1 LRPSTPVPLSPSS
14 DDLTPV
20 EKDETSVLKAGL
32 RKMKVLRQLVPNHK
46 SKKTRNDES
55 SSEAGR
61 CSPPQIVSDTEAVLA
76 NPLPLPPFSP
86 EKDGSSVL
94 KASLL
99 KVKILS
105 GLVSSKSKMSI
116 RADEGSD
123 GKYTGDTDSI
133 EIDIGSEASE
143 GDVGDATVRKSFS
156 YGSLTLANFM
166 RNDEG
171 KSDDWVF
178 YSERRSDVDFYP
190 KRGEV
195 STSEAQEVV
204 LSSKRS
210 LLPWRKRKLSYR
222 SLKAKGEPLLKKA
235 FAEEGGDDID
245 FDRRR
250 LTSSNE
256 SLSAM
261 VLHPC
266 FVQFGF
272 EFMPYIIE
280 NSIS

>member
-1 LRPSTPVPLSPSS
+1 
-14 DDLTPV
+14 
-20 EKDETSVLKAGL
+20 
-32 RKMKVLRQLVPNHK
+32 
-46 SKKTRNDES
+46 
-55 SSEAGR
+55 
-61 CSPPQIVSDTEAVLA
+61 
-76 NPLPLPPFSP
+76 
-86 EKDGSSVL
+86 
-94 KASLL
+94 
-99 KVKILS
+99 
-105 GLVSSKSKMSI
+105 
-116 RADEGSD
+116 
-123 GKYTGDTDSI
+123 
-133 EIDIGSEASE
+133 
-143 GDVGDATVRKSFS
+143 VRKSFS

>member
-1 LRPSTPVPLSPSS
+1 
-14 DDLTPV
+14 
-20 EKDETSVLKAGL
+20 
-32 RKMKVLRQLVPNHK
+32 MKVLQKLVPNHK

-61 CSPPQIVSDTEAVLA
+61 FSPHQIVSDTEAVLA
-76 NPLPLPPFSP
+76 SPLPSLPLSP
-86 EKDGSSVL
+86 EKDASSGL
-94 KASLL
+94 KASLR
-99 KVKILS
+99 KVKILR
-105 GLVSSKSKMSI
+105 GLMSIKPKMSV

-123 GKYTGDTDSI
+123 GKYPGDTDSVD
-133 EIDIGSEASE
+133 IDIGSEVSE

-178 YSERRSDVDFYP
+178 YNERRSDVDFYP
-190 KRGEV
+190 KGGEV
-195 STSEAQEVV
+195 STSAAQEEKVV
-204 LSSKRS
+204 FSSKRS

-222 SLKAKGEPLLKKA
+222 SLKEKGEPLLKKA

-250 LTSSNE
+250 LTSSDE

-261 VLHPC
+261 VLIIALFFFCQFC
-266 FVQFGF
+266 F
-272 EFMPYIIE
+272 
-280 NSIS
+280 